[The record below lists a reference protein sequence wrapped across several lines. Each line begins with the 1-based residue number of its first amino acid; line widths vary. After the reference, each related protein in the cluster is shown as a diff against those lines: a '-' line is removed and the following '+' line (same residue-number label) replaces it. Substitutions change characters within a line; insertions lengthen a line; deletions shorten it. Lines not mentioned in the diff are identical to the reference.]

1 MDYKN
6 CKKIKLIKYY
16 TYEILKNLIDIKML
30 PNINL

>member
-16 TYEILKNLIDIKML
+16 IYEILKNFIDIKML